1 MKFSYSSLSLAVM
14 AALSV
19 PLASSPVWAE
29 NVLEVTKPLPVS
41 AVITSSDTEAVQAS
55 PSSDGGDL
63 LRAINGVSGSRMG
76 GRGIDPVIRGQ
87 KQNQLNVIL
96 DGAFL
101 YGGCPNRMDP
111 PTTYTAA
118 ESYDRV
124 TVIKGNRS
132 VIYGP
137 GGTGGTVLFERER
150 PMLDADTPYRGQLSA
165 AYTGNS
171 DTTNLSADLAAGG
184 EQGYV
189 RFVTEKA
196 DAGNY
201 EDGNGDEV
209 RSSYETE
216 SNALMAGVKVGDRTW
231 LEGSYEQVN
240 EEDVLFPGAGM
251 DSPYSDSDTWRLKLD
266 HSSDSLLFQR
276 VRAEVYRSEVNHLM
290 DNYTLRDLT
299 APMAMDAPT
308 SSDTVG
314 GRLLIDSR
322 VGGHELQWGVDHQD
336 NNRNASAIIASGMM
350 AGKISGIQWP
360 DVTIKQTGLFGEVKH
375 YMAGGDLLKAG
386 ARYDYV
392 RVDAGRTGEAYKG
405 GMLKDKTPNMLYG
418 ANADDKTSEH
428 NLSGFLTWTH
438 KIDAQYRLESTLS
451 RSVRTADATERY
463 MATGSWR
470 GNPSLDP
477 EKHHQL
483 ELVLASETADLSW
496 SLAGYYNR
504 VDDYINRTARL
515 NESGSSYENIDAA
528 LYGLDFELA
537 WQLND
542 SLQLR
547 NGLAWVQGENKD
559 DNTDLSQIPPLTAT
573 LALDYRRDV
582 LRAGVEWEVAAQQ
595 NDVCLEDGCNG
606 LDVRKTPGYGVVNLN
621 AGYDFNPSL
630 SLSAGVNNLF
640 DKAYAYHLNRE
651 DALGNTVQVNEPGRT
666 GWVRLTAR
674 F

>member
-1 MKFSYSSLSLAVM
+1 MKFSYSSLPLAVM

-19 PLASSPVWAE
+19 PVVPTLVWAE
-29 NVLEVTKPLPVS
+29 DVLEVTKPLPVS
-41 AVITSSDTEAVQAS
+41 AVITSSDTEAVQAA

-63 LRAINGVSGSRMG
+63 LRSINGVSGSRMG

-137 GGTGGTVLFERER
+137 GGSGGTVLFERER
-150 PMLDADTPYRGQLSA
+150 PMLDADNPYRGKVSA
-165 AYTGNS
+165 AYTGSS

-189 RFVTEKA
+189 RFVTEAA

-201 EDGNGDEV
+201 EDGNGNEV
-209 RSSYETE
+209 RSSYQAK
-216 SNALMAGVKVGDRTW
+216 SNALMAGIRLGEQTW

-266 HSSDSLLFQR
+266 HTTDGGFIER
-276 VRAEVYRSEVNHLM
+276 VRAEVYRADVDHLM
-290 DNYTLRDLT
+290 DNYSLRPLT
-299 APMAMDAPT
+299 AIMAMDAPT
-308 SSDTVG
+308 SSDTLG

-322 VGGHELQWGVDHQD
+322 VRGHEIQWGVDHQE
-336 NNRNASAIIASGMM
+336 NNRDASAIIASGMM
-350 AGKISGIQWP
+350 AGRVTGIQWP
-360 DVTIKQTGLFGEVKH
+360 DVTIKQTGVFAEAKH

-392 RVDAGRTGEAYKG
+392 RVDAGRTNEAFTG
-405 GMLKDKTPNMLYG
+405 GMLNGQTPNDLYG
-418 ANADDKTSEH
+418 NNADDNTSEH
-428 NLSGFLTWTH
+428 NLSGFVSWTH
-438 KIDAQYRLESTLS
+438 RLNDQYRLESTLS

-463 MATGSWR
+463 MATGTWR

-504 VDDYINRTARL
+504 VDDYINRQNNR
-515 NESGSSYENIDAA
+515 YDNIDAT

-537 WQLND
+537 WQLDNHW
-542 SLQLR
+542 QLR
-547 NGLAWVQGENKD
+547 NGIAWVKGENRD

-573 LALDYRRDV
+573 LALDYRRDA
-582 LRAGVEWEVAAQQ
+582 LKAGVEWEVAAKQ
-595 NDVCLEDGCNG
+595 NDVCLSGSACG
-606 LDVRKTPGYGVVNLN
+606 GQDVRTTPGYGVVNLN

-630 SLSAGVNNLF
+630 SLNAGINNLF

-651 DALGNTVQVNEPGRT
+651 DAFGNSAQVNEPGRT

>member
-1 MKFSYSSLSLAVM
+1 MKFRYSGLSLAI
-14 AALSV
+14 AALS
-19 PLASSPVWAE
+19 APVVAE
-29 NVLEVTKPLPVS
+29 EILEVTRPLPVS
-41 AVITSSDTEAVQAS
+41 AVVSTQDAKAIQVA
-55 PSSDGGDL
+55 PGSDGGDL

-76 GRGIDPVIRGQ
+76 GRGIDPTIRGQ
-87 KQNQLNVIL
+87 KQNQLNIIL
-96 DGAFL
+96 DGAYL

-150 PMLDADTPYRGQLSA
+150 PLLDADTPYRGQVSA

-216 SNALMAGVKVGDRTW
+216 SNALMAGVRLGERTW
-231 LEGSYEQVN
+231 LEGSYEQVD

-251 DSPYSDSDTWRLKLD
+251 DSPYSDSETWRLKLD
-266 HSSDSLLFQR
+266 HTTDGGFIER
-276 VRAEVYRSEVNHLM
+276 VRAEVYRTDVDHLM
-290 DNYTLRDLT
+290 DNHTLRPL
-299 APMAMDAPT
+299 AAGMAMDAPT
-308 SSDTVG
+308 SSDTIG
-314 GRLLIDSR
+314 GRMLVDSR
-322 VGGHELQWGVDHQD
+322 IGGHELQWGVDHQENSRD
-336 NNRNASAIIASGMM
+336 ASAIIASGMM
-350 AGKISGIQWP
+350 AGKVGGIQWP
-360 DVTIKQTGLFGEVKH
+360 DVSIKQTGLFGEVKH

-386 ARYDYV
+386 ARYDHV
-392 RVDAGRTGEAYKG
+392 RVDAGRTDEAFSGGGLKG
-405 GMLKDKTPNMLYG
+405 KTPNQLYG
-418 ANADDKTSEH
+418 DNADDRVREH

-438 KIDAQYRLESTLS
+438 RIDDQYRLESTLS

-463 MATGSWR
+463 MAMGSWR

-504 VDDYINRTARL
+504 VDDYINRTAGL
-515 NESGSSYENIDAA
+515 NDSGSNYENIDAV

-542 SLQLR
+542 NLQLR
-547 NGLAWVQGENKD
+547 NGVAWVQGENKD

-573 LALDYRRDV
+573 LALDYRRDA
-582 LRAGVEWEVAAQQ
+582 LRAGVEWNLAAQQ
-595 NDVCLEDGCNG
+595 DDVCLADDCGG
-606 LDVRKTPGYGVVNLN
+606 LDARHTPGYGVVNLN

-651 DALGNTVQVNEPGRT
+651 DALGNSVQVNEPGRT